1 MLKGSFRTLLM
12 LICTFGFL
20 LAASLEVKAA
30 GSPDY
35 YLIIVIDANKP
46 SERGWAEPIVITH
59 DRPGKTVIAD
69 ALDCN
74 ALYNTLGKK
83 VKLGEVYSLGGEKL
97 LISVINSSLG
107 LNIKS
112 YAKTTYAG
120 LDAIARIMGR
130 SLDISSMI
138 EASKSSDRGAVRRE
152 QLKFIDAVAY
162 GLHNLSITKLYQ
174 LFTAAFK
181 HVDTNLSIWQSFN
194 LARDIMGGTF
204 IPSDG
209 RELGVQL

>member
-1 MLKGSFRTLLM
+1 M
-12 LICTFGFL
+12 LICILGFL
-20 LAASLEVKAA
+20 LAASPNAKAA

-35 YLIIVIDANKP
+35 YLIIVVDASKP

-74 ALYNTLGKK
+74 KLYNTSGKK

-97 LISVINSSLG
+97 LMSVINSSLK

-130 SLDISSMI
+130 RLDVSTMI
-138 EASKSSDRGAVRRE
+138 EASKSSDRGTARRE

-162 GLHNLSITKLYQ
+162 GLHNLSITKLFQ

-209 RELGVQL
+209 RNLGFQL